1 MKHRTLTA
9 TSLRLALS
17 VSLFAIALLAGGL
30 FYFAD
35 GQLHGVAV
43 NVSHALVDASTSQ
56 NNVQA
61 LQQIERQLADD
72 KDVIARA
79 KSIVADSQS
88 YQYQDQIVG
97 DLNKYAGKS
106 GITITNIDFSNGSS
120 TSSAPATNKTQTTSP
135 QAAAPSGVKTTSVSV
150 TLENPVGYQNFLK
163 FLRYIEDNLTKMQV
177 QKISLSKGTG
187 SGDDVASDVLTIQV
201 YVR

>member
-56 NNVQA
+56 NNVQV